1 MCSVIWSFEYLARI
15 PPGSKGKPV
24 RLCLL
29 YAPAPVFVSIDAG
42 FDACLLGRMSVS
54 VDDLPNFRALIGG
67 MPTIRLRRIWQ
78 QDFAQRLAID
88 ADWRQQILTLEQV
101 LSGVLPDA
109 RQALL
114 AMVVGQIDQ
123 RNCERGWAQAFDLLN
138 QARAYRYLADFGCR
152 EIIFLPGSITGKTPD
167 LMAESSDGPVLCEVK
182 TVHFT
187 ARTAGRTPAMSVRK
201 LAERLTAA
209 ANQLNTF
216 PAAPPVRRIVY
227 FCLDFPGEIFGAAD
241 TAAHREAV
249 AAFAATEKPGEIELV
264 LDFGAG
270 GLMQ

>member
-1 MCSVIWSFEYLARI
+1 
-15 PPGSKGKPV
+15 
-24 RLCLL
+24 
-29 YAPAPVFVSIDAG
+29 
-42 FDACLLGRMSVS
+42 MSVS